1 MACQER
7 LRTIGYASVTDMPQ
21 SKSPAPG
28 SARPRYGRRLIGLL
42 AVGAVLVGAASLY
55 LYLTYSLP
63 VGEGPAGPAVPRAAF
78 AHPWT
83 LRPVLLVALGDS
95 VTAGFGARHGY
106 TYFDRLVAN
115 PPDEF
120 PEMKGICLSA
130 VFPNLRITNLSVSGT
145 ISSEHVQNQLPRVP
159 RADAQ
164 TIGFVVITTG
174 GNDLIHNYGRTP
186 PRKEAMY
193 GAAMEQAKPW
203 IAEFADRLETIVSG
217 LESRFPGGCHIF
229 LANFYDPTDGAGDIS
244 RTGLP
249 AWPDGAKVLGAYN
262 EVVSACADRHTS
274 VHLVNL
280 HDAFLGHG
288 IHCGQPWASH
298 YDSRDPHYWYYTN
311 LEDPNERGYDAI
323 RRLFLIEMAKVSEG
337 LK

>member
-1 MACQER
+1 MP
-7 LRTIGYASVTDMPQ
+7 DKPQ
-21 SKSPAPG
+21 SETSNP
-28 SARPRYGRRLIGLL
+28 SSVLTRLGRRLITLL
-42 AVGAVLVGAASLY
+42 VAGVVLIGATGLY
-55 LYLTYSLP
+55 LYLTFSLT
-63 VGEGPAGPAVPRAAF
+63 VGKGPAGPAVAQADF
-78 AHPWT
+78 ARSWT
-83 LRPVLLVALGDS
+83 TRPVLLVGLGDS
-95 VTAGFGARHGY
+95 ITFGFGARHGY

-120 PEMKGICLSA
+120 PDMKGICLSA

-145 ISSEHVQNQLPRVP
+145 ISSEHVESQLPQVP
-159 RADAQ
+159 RANAQ
-164 TIGFVVITTG
+164 TLGFIVLTTG

-186 PRKEAMY
+186 PRKQAMY
-193 GAAMEQAKPW
+193 GATMEQAKPW
-203 IAEFADRLETIVSG
+203 IDEFANRLETMVSA

-229 LANFYDPTDGAGDIS
+229 LANLYDPTDGAGDIT

-249 AWPDGAKVLGAYN
+249 AWPDGMKVMD
-262 EVVSACADRHTS
+262 ACNAAIKSCASKHAS
-274 VHLVNL
+274 VHLVNF

-288 IHCGQPWASH
+288 IHCRQFWARH

-323 RRLFLIEMAKVSEG
+323 RRLFLIEMAKVSRG